1 MVRKYINTRN
11 VTYVFSRS
19 GEYVEVG
26 FVGGGKELPS
36 PKEAERLIE
45 TMMSDKYVSIVRD

>member
-26 FVGGGKELPS
+26 FVGGGKELLS